1 MSREKD
7 LALAALLRATAD
19 ELVMLA
25 SIRAGVPP
33 AIGATIAPEIVE
45 RVAVAAAPTV
55 KRKVSKYQKAFG
67 KSLKILKKKHPRTPI
82 SKLMKKAHRLTKAGM
97 K

>member
-19 ELVMLA
+19 ELVLLA
-25 SIRAGVPP
+25 SMRAGIPP
-33 AIGATIAPEIVE
+33 AIGATIAPEVVE
-45 RVAVAAAPTV
+45 RVAVAVAPKV
-55 KRKVSKYQKAFG
+55 KRQVSKYQKDFG
-67 KSLKILKKKHPRTPI
+67 KYLKRLKKQHPRTPI
-82 SKLMKKAHRLTKAGM
+82 SKLMKKAHRLTKAGL

>member
-1 MSREKD
+1 MSRESD

-25 SIRAGVPP
+25 SMRAGVPP

-55 KRKVSKYQKAFG
+55 KRQVSKYQKAFG